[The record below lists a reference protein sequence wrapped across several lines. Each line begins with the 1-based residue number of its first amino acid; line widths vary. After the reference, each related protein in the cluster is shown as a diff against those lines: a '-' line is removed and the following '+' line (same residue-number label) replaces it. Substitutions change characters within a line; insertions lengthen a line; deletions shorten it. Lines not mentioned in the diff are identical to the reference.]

1 MKDYILSL
9 KIGVLHLIIF
19 IFGGTVRLEQME
31 YPLVLITIARISFAI
46 SIVKIIMT
54 YIKYKT

>member
-31 YPLVLITIARISFAI
+31 YPFVLITIARISFAI